1 MVAGLPE
8 HDTAVDHFFIV
19 MDPGIAGQFGNG
31 VTQRHGPAERAMGG
45 HGDQR
50 IGHPDNAR
58 LQGNGAARQPLRIA
72 AAIEVFVVL
81 QHYSGDG
88 PGEVDLFE
96 NIVAGLGVLTLFA
109 RPGGLGPTPDPV
121 LVVLAGWLLI
131 GWLIPLALVDLEQ
144 MWLPEPLCRWG
155 LVCGLAVTAVVG
167 GLQGSSSASRLV
179 LEHLL
184 AVALG
189 LLGFEATTALASRL
203 FGRPALG
210 LGDAMLAALIGAWLG
225 PLGLGLAV
233 ALAVISGALLGV
245 LGRLS
250 GRLSRHQ
257 AIPFGP
263 FLVLGTLGLW
273 VLGPEPFLRLLAL
286 G

>member
-1 MVAGLPE
+1 
-8 HDTAVDHFFIV
+8 
-19 MDPGIAGQFGNG
+19 
-31 VTQRHGPAERAMGG
+31 
-45 HGDQR
+45 
-50 IGHPDNAR
+50 
-58 LQGNGAARQPLRIA
+58 
-72 AAIEVFVVL
+72 
-81 QHYSGDG
+81 
-88 PGEVDLFE
+88 
-96 NIVAGLGVLTLFA
+96 
-109 RPGGLGPTPDPV
+109 
-121 LVVLAGWLLI
+121 
-131 GWLIPLALVDLEQ
+131 LVDLEQ

-155 LVCGLAVTAVVG
+155 LACGLAVTALVG
-167 GLQGSSSASRLV
+167 GLQGSASGSRLL

-189 LLGFEATTALASRL
+189 LLGFEATTALAFRL

-210 LGDAMLAALIGAWLG
+210 LGDAKLAAMIGAWLG

-233 ALAVISGALLGV
+233 AVAVISGALVGL

-273 VLGPEPFLRLLAL
+273 AGTGLNSASSARISQSRWAAGESRCWPSGWPLSRRRR
-286 G
+286 

>member
-1 MVAGLPE
+1 MGMLAEPISTAPLILVLALLGGCFGSFLNLVAWRVPRQE
-8 HDTAVDHFFIV
+8 SIV
-19 MDPGIAGQFGNG
+19 RPPSHCPHCG
-31 VTQRHGPAERAMGG
+31 
-45 HGDQR
+45 
-50 IGHPDNAR
+50 AR
-58 LQGNGAARQPLRIA
+58 LSWAENLPLLGWFLLRGRCRHCRRPIA
-72 AAIEVFVVL
+72 SRYVL
-81 QHYSGDG
+81 V
-88 PGEVDLFE
+88 EWL
-96 NIVAGLGVLTLFA
+96 VAGLGVLTLFA
-109 RPGGLGPTPDPV
+109 RPGGLGPAPDPV

-155 LVCGLAVTAVVG
+155 LVCGHADTALVG
-167 GLQGSSSASRLV
+167 GLQGSASGSRLL

-189 LLGFEATTALASRL
+189 LLGFEATTALAFRL

-210 LGDAMLAALIGAWLG
+210 LGDAKLAAMIGAWLG

-233 ALAVISGALLGV
+233 AVAVISGALVGL

-273 VLGPEPFLRLLAL
+273 GLGPAPFLRLLAL